1 MIRQRLLAGIA
12 SNVLGKFAGV
22 AIWFVLTPFILRRVG
37 PGGYA
42 LWVLMGA
49 VSSYGFLLDFGIGG
63 AVVKYVAEHVARG
76 EYKHAQA
83 MIASARWLYLAI
95 ALAAVALGVAV
106 APYVP
111 GWLGVAVEQQAAA
124 RWVVILTAINV
135 AVTIAFTPPMS
146 VLRGLQR
153 HDLYNGVSVVNSI
166 VEAAAMTAA
175 LVAGWGVV
183 GMMAAAI
190 PVSVATGFASARL
203 VKTTAPELPVG
214 WRGGGPAAMRHL
226 VSFSASLFAIQFA
239 GRLQTKT
246 AEFIIAAF
254 GALTAV
260 TPYALARRL
269 GGIAEL
275 IAVQCFKVVMPL
287 ASQLDA
293 SSDGTRLRKLY
304 IVSSRVAV
312 GVAIPIAAVLTLLG
326 APILEHWVGREYVA
340 HAHLVALLSLAGVI
354 ATSQWPAVEILQGMA
369 RHRVVAVASLAGGI
383 ANVGLSI
390 ALLPVLG
397 LVGVAIATVISTA
410 AAALFLVTPFANR
423 SLGVSTGTSLREIW
437 MPALVP
443 GCAIAAMLGLL
454 IARVPSPSM
463 AILGLWIA
471 AAMVVYVAGY
481 LAMPACVAERQLVS
495 DVLKQVGRPR
505 TGRVL
510 QPPVAVER

>member
-12 SNVLGKFAGV
+12 SNVLGKFAAV

-49 VSSYGFLLDFGIGG
+49 ISSYGFLLDFGIGG
-63 AVVKYVAEHVARG
+63 GVVKYVAEHTARG
-76 EYKHAQA
+76 EYKLAQA

-111 GWLGVAVEQQAAA
+111 GWLGVDVAQHTAA
-124 RWVVILTAINV
+124 RWVVILTALNV

-153 HDLYNGVSVVNSI
+153 HDLYNGVSIANSV
-166 VEAAAMTAA
+166 VEAAAMTTA

-203 VKTTAPELPVG
+203 VRKTAPELPVG
-214 WRGGGPAAMRHL
+214 WRGGSPAAMRHL

-254 GALTAV
+254 GALASV

-293 SSDGTRLRKLY
+293 SSDGTRLRTLY
-304 IVSSRVAV
+304 IVASRVAV
-312 GVAIPIAAVLTLLG
+312 GVAIPIAVVLTLLG
-326 APILEHWVGREYVA
+326 APILEHWVGREYAA
-340 HAHLVALLSLAGVI
+340 HAHLVALLSWAGVI

-369 RHRVVAVASLAGGI
+369 RHRVVAVASLAGGV

-397 LVGVAIATVISTA
+397 LVGVALATVIATA
-410 AAALFLVTPFANR
+410 ATAFFIVTPFANR
-423 SLGVSTGTSLREIW
+423 RLGVSTIASIRDIW
-437 MPALVP
+437 VPALVP
-443 GCAIAAMLGLL
+443 GCAIALMLWLL
-454 IARVPSPSM
+454 IASVPSPSLVVLS
-463 AILGLWIA
+463 IWISA
-471 AAMVVYVAGY
+471 AAMAYIAGY
-481 LAMPACVAERQLVS
+481 LAMPACGAERQLVS
-495 DVLKQVGRPR
+495 DVLKKFGRMR

-510 QPPVAVER
+510 PPPVAVER